1 MRSLQ
6 LADRL
11 SNAVV
16 QKNLMDSR
24 NTINRTRWQI
34 IYLIQIGNIHSAE
47 LLSRLVDLSVHSI
60 YEIVGHYN
68 HSGIEALSC
77 EPSVAK
83 QMIREYIYVYSALS
97 PQSGNCYSMT
107 SPYCNTDAMNEFL
120 LQLGG
125 VL

>member
-47 LLSRLVDLSVHSI
+47 LLSRLVDLSVHSMRPLQ
-60 YEIVGHYN
+60 N
-68 HSGIEALSC
+68 KALKKS
-77 EPSVAK
+77 
-83 QMIREYIYVYSALS
+83 I
-97 PQSGNCYSMT
+97 
-107 SPYCNTDAMNEFL
+107 DFWH
-120 LQLGG
+120 
-125 VL
+125 